1 MDLLPLK
8 FINPVVNHATSINLC
23 KIVYLFSYFRSTWR
37 IFLKWGTPVMGL
49 YIGETLNWEILEM
62 DSESF
67 VTFNLRILKIDFI
80 FGFALLDIFAGLSRF
95 PIPCL

>member
-1 MDLLPLK
+1 M
-8 FINPVVNHATSINLC
+8 C
-23 KIVYLFSYFRSTWR
+23 LF
-37 IFLKWGTPVMGL
+37 
-49 YIGETLNWEILEM
+49 IGETLNWEILEM